1 MKRIEVLLEGGLGNQ
16 LFGWATGY
24 SLAKSLGFNLVL
36 NTSQLITREFQL
48 NRFDLGQYS
57 VTSQKRIILSNR
69 RLAHYNPKVFNEKDF
84 TYDNRIEKISS
95 SKFLIGFFQSWKYFS
110 EELENIRPLI
120 KKLSNPSSEYLHY
133 RNMLREQDSLIVH
146 VRRGDYKN
154 AAHFHGLVSED
165 YYSKAMVEAQKII
178 PNGSKLIVMSD
189 EPELAKEIIG
199 HADLYIGPEDLPSA
213 AETLLLMSEAKYLIG
228 ANSSFSL
235 WAGMLMSQTNSLQ
248 IFPDPWFKV
257 TSIDTS
263 DLIPPSFKRVRAS
276 L

>member
-16 LFGWATGY
+16 LFGWATAY
-24 SLAKSLGFNLVL
+24 SVAKRLGFKLVL
-36 NTSQLITREFQL
+36 NTSQLTTREFQL
-48 NRFDLGQYS
+48 NCFDLGEYS
-57 VTSQKRIILSNR
+57 VSSKKRRILSNR
-69 RLAHYNPKVFNEKDF
+69 RIAQYNPKVFNEKDF
-84 TYDNRIEKISS
+84 KYDNRIEKISS

-110 EELENIRPLI
+110 EELEIIRPLV
-120 KKLSNPSSEYLHY
+120 KKLSNPSSKYLLY
-133 RNMLREQDSLIVH
+133 RNMLREKDSLIVH
-146 VRRGDYKN
+146 VRRGDYKD
-154 AAHFHGLVSED
+154 AAYFHGLVSED
-165 YYSKAMVEAQKII
+165 YYSKALVEAQKVV
-178 PNGSKLIVMSD
+178 PSGSKLIVMSD

-199 HADLYIGPEDLPSA
+199 HADLYIGPEDLPSP

-257 TSIDTS
+257 SSIDTS
-263 DLIPPSFKRVRAS
+263 DLVLPSFKRVRAS

>member
-24 SLAKSLGFNLVL
+24 SLAKRLGYSLVL
-36 NTSQLITREFQL
+36 NTSQLKTREFQL
-48 NRFDLGQYS
+48 NCFDLGQHS

-69 RLAHYNPKVFNEKDF
+69 RLAQYNPKVFNEKDF
-84 TYDNRIEKISS
+84 TYDNRIVQISS

-110 EELENIRPLI
+110 GELENIRTRI
-120 KKLSNPSSEYLHY
+120 KKLSSPSSKYLY
-133 RNMLREQDSLIVH
+133 YQKMLKEQDSLVVH
-146 VRRGDYKN
+146 VRRGDYKD

-165 YYSKAMVEAQKII
+165 YYSKAMVEAQKVI
-178 PNGSKLIVMSD
+178 SSETRLIVMSD

-213 AETLLLMSEAKYLIG
+213 PETLLLMSEAKYLIG

-257 TSIDTS
+257 TSIDTC
-263 DLIPPSFKRVRAS
+263 DLVPPNFKRIRAS
-276 L
+276 M